1 MASSITITVNNDKS
15 GNERQSFKNTR
26 KTTTYMLRFVLKE
39 KHGKT
44 YAALVFLSSLLNVLP
59 AIVYTMF
66 PGMIINELTGER
78 RIYILIF
85 YICILILTPVVYQI
99 INRFIRRKIENINF
113 DKVNQILFFDIIN
126 NNQSLTLNIKYNLIN
141 SKGFDYIKNY
151 KNSKLD
157 KNKFMVFSAIEK
169 LKYFPISVIN
179 INSVINIFFEN

>member
-15 GNERQSFKNTR
+15 GNERQSFKNTM
-26 KTTTYMLRFVLKE
+26 KTTKYMLGLVLKE

-66 PGMIINELTGER
+66 PGMIINELTGEQ

-99 INRFIRRKIENINF
+99 INRFIRRKIENIN
-113 DKVNQILFFDIIN
+113 LML
-126 NNQSLTLNIKYNLIN
+126 SA
-141 SKGFDYIKNY
+141 
-151 KNSKLD
+151 
-157 KNKFMVFSAIEK
+157 VFSKKYDYHTAMMDFETIEEPDIQTMSNRV
-169 LKYFPISVIN
+169 FGT
-179 INSVINIFFEN
+179 FFNATRIIDRL